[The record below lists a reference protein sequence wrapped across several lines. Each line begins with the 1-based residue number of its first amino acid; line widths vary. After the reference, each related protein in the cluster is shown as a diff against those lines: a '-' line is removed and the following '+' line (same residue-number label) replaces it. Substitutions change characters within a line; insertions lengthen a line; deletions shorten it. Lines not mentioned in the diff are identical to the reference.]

1 MPLVIAGIVGSTG
14 AIVHGLLKQ
23 RLMVRPIHDF
33 AAGKL
38 SRTIRRL
45 VAGFLHFTTFNWFIS
60 GLHFSRCIFIQE
72 GGKTGDGLVSRKLL
86 PVWSSCQ
93 PLGDPGPPCGTG
105 VLYAVAVLLIL
116 YGFGT
121 PRG

>member
-23 RLMVRPIHDF
+23 RLMVRPIRDF
-33 AAGKL
+33 AGKL

-60 GLHFSRCIFIQE
+60 GLALLVAAYSSGRE
-72 GGKTGDGLVSRKLL
+72 ARLATG
-86 PVWSSCQ
+86 
-93 PLGDPGPPCGTG
+93 
-105 VLYAVAVLLIL
+105 
-116 YGFGT
+116 
-121 PRG
+121 